1 MRGASITASA
11 AAALGGVRQDGFRYA
26 NIAQGQRGVSRDPE
40 MMFTTVLG
48 SCVAA
53 CLFDPE
59 ARIGGMN
66 HFLLAEPDEDQYVD
80 AVAAQRYGVH
90 AMELL
95 INEMLQA
102 GADRR
107 RLRGHL
113 YGGANL
119 HAGMRAIGTSNAEFA
134 IRFLRDEGIPL
145 MARNLGGTSARR
157 VDFQPA
163 HGRARCRIVQDSVA
177 DELPRRL
184 SSARFPA
191 VSSGDLEL
199 F

>member
-1 MRGASITASA
+1 MTRTSA
-11 AAALGGVRQDGFRYA
+11 GTALGGLRQDGFRYV
-26 NIAQGQRGVSRDPE
+26 NIVQGNRGVSRDPQT
-40 MMFTTVLG
+40 MFTTVLG

-53 CLFDPE
+53 CLFDPD
-59 ARIGGMN
+59 AKIGGMN
-66 HFLLAEPDEDQYVD
+66 HFLLAEPDEDQHVD

-95 INEMLQA
+95 INEMLQV

-145 MARNLGGTSARR
+145 MAQNLGGTAARR

-163 HGRARCRIVQDSVA
+163 HGRARCRIVQDTVA
-177 DELPRRL
+177 DEVPRRV
-184 SSARFPA
+184 APIRPA
-191 VSSGDLEL
+191 APSGDLEL

>member
-1 MRGASITASA
+1 MTRAPARPSLGA
-11 AAALGGVRQDGFRYA
+11 VRQDGFRYV
-26 NIAQGQRGVSRDPE
+26 NIVQGQRGVSRDPE
-40 MMFTTVLG
+40 TMFTTVLG

-66 HFLLAEPDEDQYVD
+66 HFLLAEPDQDQYVD

-163 HGRARCRIVQDSVA
+163 HGRARCRVVQDSAA
-177 DELPRRL
+177 DEPPRRAL
-184 SSARFPA
+184 PIRPA
-191 VSSGDLEL
+191 APSGDLEL